1 MLALSF
7 RAGARAVD
15 LEGPNV
21 YEGRPMFG
29 IKHKSHC
36 LQKRKLVE
44 WGGGEACQL
53 GLAPGLLSLDSDEQY

>member
-1 MLALSF
+1 MLAFLSF
-7 RAGARAVD
+7 RADARAVD

-36 LQKRKLVE
+36 LLKRKIVE
-44 WGGGEACQL
+44 WGGGACQL
-53 GLAPGLLSLDSDEQY
+53 GLVPGLLSLDSDEQY